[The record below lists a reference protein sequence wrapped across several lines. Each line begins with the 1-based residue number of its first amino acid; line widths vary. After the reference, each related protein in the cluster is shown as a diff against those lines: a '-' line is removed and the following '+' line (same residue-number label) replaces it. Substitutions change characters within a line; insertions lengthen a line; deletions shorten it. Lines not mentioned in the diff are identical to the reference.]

1 MNKSDKLCVALL
13 AVALVGYMFWPRTPA
28 KPQEAPASETAAT
41 EVQADTEKAPTEMTA
56 APTTEAPLPEITAP
70 EGQAVAPEKPAEP
83 ALPPEELFTL
93 QDDEVVL
100 TLSGHGGVLKSAKL
114 IGYKETN
121 SENAPDFTL
130 QTGSLLKTTFAGQT
144 GTLLYKKVASEGN
157 WLTLATVLPNGIAM
171 ERTITLEPDY
181 VVSVKDAFTSATVQT
196 LAPYTFD
203 AGTIQLSGEA
213 GDLLGADALAQDEDD
228 PEYYETE
235 LGKLLGAGSA
245 FMGCGTSSSTEGV
258 ALERTTAMEGAQ
270 TWMALKN
277 RFFVALTM
285 PQNPALAKLSVAR
298 DRMAKTLVVNEVS
311 ATFEY
316 PELQLQPGVVTP
328 VTTRL
333 YVGPKKLSHLKA
345 FGANAEEV
353 MDFGFFTW
361 VCVLLLP
368 LLNFFYWLIPNYG
381 VAILLL
387 TVFVRIVFWPL
398 THKSTVAMR
407 KMAEIQPM
415 LKEVQKK
422 YKDQPQ
428 KVQQETFKLYREYKV
443 NPFSS
448 CLPMLIQIPIF
459 IALFVVLRS
468 AVELRFASFLWIG
481 DLSQPENL
489 LAGVLPMPLNILPIL
504 TAITM
509 GLQTHLSPSSGDPAQ
524 KKMMT
529 WMMPIMLLFMFYS
542 MASAL
547 CLYWT
552 ASQLLSI
559 LQMWMIQRKTKKEQA
574 LVKA

>member
-1 MNKSDKLCVALL
+1 MNKSDKLGVAIL
-13 AVALVGYMFWPRTPA
+13 VAILIGYLMWPA
-28 KPQEAPASETAAT
+28 KPVEQKDTPAESTAT
-41 EVQADTEKAPTEMTA
+41 EAQVDTAKGPTEMTA
-56 APTTEAPLPEITAP
+56 TPATESTTPEITASNVPTTEAPKPTLPAP
-70 EGQAVAPEKPAEP
+70 V
-83 ALPPEELFTL
+83 PEELFTL
-93 QDDEVVL
+93 SDAEVVL
-100 TLSGHGGVLKSAKL
+100 TISSYGATVKSAEL

-121 SENAPDFTL
+121 TEDSSNFVL
-130 QTGSLLKTTFAGQT
+130 QTGELLKAAFPGQT
-144 GTLLYKKVASEGN
+144 QALIYKKVAGEGN
-157 WLTLATVLPNGIAM
+157 WLTLEATMG
-171 ERTITLEPDY
+171 EITLTRTLTLQENY
-181 VVSVKDAFTSATVQT
+181 VIDVKDEFKSPTAQSLPAYT
-196 LAPYTFD
+196 LN
-203 AGTIQLSGEA
+203 AGTIKLTQEA
-213 GDLLGADALAQDEDD
+213 GDILGADALAQGEDE

-245 FMGCGTSSSTEGV
+245 FLGCGTSSSTEGV
-258 ALERTTAMEGAQ
+258 DLSRTKKINDTQ

-285 PQNPALAKLSVAR
+285 PQQPAPASLTVKR
-298 DRMAKTLVVNEVS
+298 DPMAKTLIVNEVS
-311 ATFEY
+311 ATFDY
-316 PELQLQPGVVTP
+316 PTINLLPNTP
-328 VTTRL
+328 TAVTTRL
-333 YVGPKKLSHLKA
+333 YVGPKELSNLKR
-345 FGANAEEV
+345 FGEHADEV

-368 LLNFFYWLIPNYG
+368 LLNFFYGLIPNYG

-398 THKSTVAMR
+398 THKSTIAMR
-407 KMAEIQPM
+407 KMSEIQP
-415 LKEVQKK
+415 LIKDIQKK

-428 KVQQETFKLYREYKV
+428 KIQQETLKIYREHKV

-468 AVELRFASFLWIG
+468 AVELRFASFLWIS

-489 LAGVLPMPLNILPIL
+489 FAGILPIPLNILPIL
-504 TAITM
+504 TAVTM

-559 LQMWMIQRKTKKEQA
+559 LQMWLIRRKTDNEKAVTQA
-574 LVKA
+574 